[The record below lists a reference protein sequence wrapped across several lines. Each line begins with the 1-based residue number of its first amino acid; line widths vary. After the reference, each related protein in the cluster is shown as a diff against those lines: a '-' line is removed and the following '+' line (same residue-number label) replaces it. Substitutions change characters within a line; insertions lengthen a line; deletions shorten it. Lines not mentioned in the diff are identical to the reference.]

1 MQEREISREI
11 FIGSVRPVVMRFA
24 AYTLVIFIFTASL
37 TLQAKCDNIDFFK
50 EDGPIEW
57 MQFSLLVVATA
68 VFVTGSSVNSVFRE
82 IFLLLA
88 SVFAFAAV
96 RELDRLL
103 DEVIPWIGWKIG
115 FAVVVYAVVFAYKNR
130 HKLRWQI
137 AQFLCSPAFAVLWA
151 GFVVAVPVAQLLGH
165 GPFLE
170 SLMGDD
176 YNRCY
181 KLVIEESGE
190 LVGYIILVAG
200 SFESVVLIKGAQLR
214 KLAAIVKKDMA
225 TQQLNRPDL

>member
-1 MQEREISREI
+1 MQEREITPEMLI
-11 FIGSVRPVVMRFA
+11 ESVRPVVMRFV

-37 TLQAKCDNIDFFK
+37 TLQAQCDNIDFFK

-57 MQFSLLVVATA
+57 MQFCSLVGATA
-68 VFVTGSSVNSVFRE
+68 LFVAGSSVISVFRE
-82 IFLLLA
+82 IFILLA
-88 SVFAFAAV
+88 SVFTFAAV

-115 FAVVVYAVVFAYKNR
+115 FVVVLYAVGFAYTNR

-137 AQFLCSPAFAVLWA
+137 AQFLCSPAFALLWA

-190 LVGYIILVAG
+190 LVGYIMLVAG
-200 SFESVVLIKGAQLR
+200 SFESVALIKGAQLR
-214 KLAAIVKKDMA
+214 KLATIVKKIWPC
-225 TQQLNRPDL
+225 NN